1 MKKTL
6 WAVLLAAA
14 LPGAALAQVAG
25 TPPAGRLLAS
35 NCFQCHG
42 TNGRAV
48 SGFEKLA
55 GMSASELKEELG
67 EMKMENEGG
76 IMGVHAAAYT
86 DAQIAAM
93 ASYFASVN
101 SSSLKSTTSTRTTNT
116 SSKKSKS
123 STKSGSASSG
133 QTTASSRFTHSQED

>member
-6 WAVLLAAA
+6 LALLLATA
-14 LPGAALAQVAG
+14 LPGAALAQTAG

-55 GMSASELKEELG
+55 GMSASELKGELS
-67 EMKMENEGG
+67 EMKVENEGG

-101 SSSLKSTTSTRTTNT
+101 SSSLKSTTSTAITKT

-123 STKSGSASSG
+123 SSKSSSASFSL
-133 QTTASSRFTHSQED
+133 TSASSRFTLNKED